1 MNKLFTVLAAFAV
14 IGMTS
19 CQCAS
24 KSCSTGSCDKTAKKC
39 CGTCGGAAAPAKKCC
54 GTCGG
59 THKH

>member
-24 KSCSTGSCDKTAKKC
+24 KCCSTGSSCDKSAKKC
-39 CGTCGGAAAPAKKCC
+39 CGTCGGAAAKKCC

>member
-39 CGTCGGAAAPAKKCC
+39 CGTCGGAAKKTDCK
-54 GTCGG
+54 TCS
-59 THKH
+59 H